1 MPAPLR
7 ILKLRYREY
16 SRDYVWQPHR
26 HAVWQWYAVV
36 YGNVRMQV
44 EDDAYALTPATTLL
58 IPPRLVRSPRCEGK
72 APGCILCEFRHP
84 LPLEAMALRPLP
96 IPPSALRAFYA
107 LVHELSAPGEA
118 SRKLMAEALFSQVLL
133 SQWRLARS
141 KHSPGR
147 ARPIANLPRA
157 EEVGQRIEAF
167 LSRHFR
173 EGVTRERLAREVGLS
188 PSQCARIYRTARNKT
203 LHGRLIELRLEEAR
217 TLLTGSGLSIADIA
231 QEVGF
236 ESSSHF
242 SQLLK
247 RHNGVTP
254 MAYRLRG
261 GRLYEGRGV

>member
-1 MPAPLR
+1 MPTPLR

-16 SRDYVWQPHR
+16 SQDYVWPTHR
-26 HAVWQWYAVV
+26 HSAWQWYAVV
-36 YGNVRMQV
+36 YGNVRMLV
-44 EDDAYALTPATTLL
+44 DGRAFSLTPASSIL
-58 IPPRLVRSPRCEGK
+58 IPPGLQRSPSCQGK

-84 LPLEAMALRPLP
+84 LPLEGMALRPLP

-118 SRKLMAEALFSQVLL
+118 SRRFMAEALFSQVLL

-173 EGVTRERLAREVGLS
+173 EEVTRERLAREVGLS
-188 PSQCARIYRTARNKT
+188 PSQCARLYRTARNKT

-217 TLLTGSGLSIADIA
+217 TLLIGSGLSIADIA

-261 GRLYEGRGV
+261 GRLYEAKGV